1 MNENRLFSMH
11 YFLRAVILL
20 GFSSY
25 IVYLVKTDF
34 LQYYIAPRMMIF
46 VKGSAIV
53 LYIVACF
60 QGYSA
65 FRAYGGKRMACGC
78 EQKASRSSFRN
89 IVSYGLLIF
98 PLLVG
103 FLLPDSLMGSSMA
116 SAKGMNLSAAN
127 TTISK
132 RSAVPANEAEISSS
146 AQASSGNEKNDSEL
160 EKMFHDEWEPV
171 LSKIGMWLY
180 KKDFIDVKPPLYK
193 EILSTIDL
201 FKNHFVGRKIEISGF
216 VYRETNMKSSQFVVG
231 RFVINCCSSDAMPYG
246 AMIDFPEAQNYTKD
260 TWVKVTGTIQS
271 GSYNGK
277 DIFMIKADQIEK
289 IAVPETPY
297 LHANYDPL
305 KELD

>member
-11 YFLRAVILL
+11 YILRAVILL

-25 IVYLVKTDF
+25 IVYLVETDY

-46 VKGSAIV
+46 VKGSAIA
-53 LYIVACF
+53 LYAVACF

-65 FRAYGGKRMACGC
+65 FRAYRGKRMACDC
-78 EQKASRSSFRN
+78 EQPASRSSFRN
-89 IVSYGLLIF
+89 IVSYGLLIL

-116 SAKGMNLSAAN
+116 SAKGMNLSAAKM
-127 TTISK
+127 TVAK
-132 RSAVPANEAEISSS
+132 KSAVPANETESSS
-146 AQASSGNEKNDSEL
+146 TAQASSGNENTDSEL
-160 EKMFHDEWEPV
+160 EKMFHDEWEPD

-180 KKDFIDVKPPLYK
+180 KKDSIDVKEPLYR

-231 RFVINCCSSDAMPYG
+231 RFVFNCCSADAMPYG
-246 AMIDFPEAQNYTKD
+246 VMIDYPTAQNFAKD
-260 TWVKVTGTIQS
+260 TWVKVTGTTQI
-271 GSYNGK
+271 GNYDGNE
-277 DIFMIKADQIEK
+277 IITIKASQIEE
-289 IAVPETPY
+289 IDAPASPY
-297 LHANYDPL
+297 IYPNYDPL
-305 KELD
+305 QDLD